1 MRKRSLPEPLRTSA
15 LVGRRQPYGWTWMAS
30 IGLHGLVV
38 LGIVVASLY
47 QPAPPDLNQK
57 PIAAKLVRLGQP
69 RPDHLLP
76 RKPTA
81 PPVPP
86 VAKDAPVVTPGE
98 KVAPLPPSPT
108 PSPAKPE
115 SKPEPSKAATPTPS
129 SSPATQAAAP
139 KDVKPDPKASLDD
152 IMKRFQKGAIAG
164 PAEELPGQLDGDP
177 EGDAA
182 EASEGER
189 YYALLEK
196 RLRELYTLPSTISDQ
211 ERLHLKATVLIHIEP
226 NGRISQSKII
236 QSSGNSA
243 FDSALEGAVK
253 RASPFPPPPG
263 HLASSLRRDGIA
275 VNFRP

>member
-1 MRKRSLPEPLRTSA
+1 MRTKSMPEPLRNSA
-15 LVGRRQPYGWTWMAS
+15 LVGRRQPYGWAWMAS
-30 IGLHGLVV
+30 IALHVLLV

-47 QPAPPDLNQK
+47 RPAPPDLNQK

-69 RPDHLLP
+69 RPDNLLP

-86 VAKDAPVVTPGE
+86 VAKEAPVVTPGE

-108 PSPAKPE
+108 PAPPKPE
-115 SKPEPSKAATPTPS
+115 SKPEPSKAPAPTPS
-129 SSPATQAAAP
+129 STPATAAAAP
-139 KDVKPDPKASLDD
+139 RDVKADPKASLDD
-152 IMKRFQKGAIAG
+152 IMKRFQTGAVAG
-164 PAEELPGQLDGDP
+164 PAEDLPGQLDGDP
-177 EGDAA
+177 EGDA
-182 EASEGER
+182 EQASEGER

-196 RLRELYTLPSTISDQ
+196 RLRDLYTLPSTITDQ
-211 ERLHLKATVLIHIEP
+211 ERLHLKATVLIHIEA
-226 NGRISQSKII
+226 NGVISQSKIV

-253 RASPFPPPPG
+253 RASPVPPPPK
-263 HLASSLRRDGIA
+263 HLASSLRRSGIA